1 MPTTDANSP
10 GTTWF
15 ITGTS
20 QGFGLELVKQL
31 LAGGRRVAAT
41 ARDTARLREN
51 LGEDASSDL
60 FLPLQVDLAD
70 ASSIDSAVHRT
81 VEHFGSI
88 DVLVNNAGYGL
99 LGSVEET
106 SDAEARAM
114 FDINFF
120 GLWNVTRAVL
130 PQMRAQRRGRI
141 INMSSIFDLVSG
153 AGWGLYN
160 ATKFAVEGLSEALA
174 QEVEPFGISVTLIEP
189 GYFRTSFLG
198 GGSLALPENTI
209 DAYTAVRDMTEE
221 HNKMEGNQIGDPV
234 RAAEAIIDVASR
246 TPAPLRLLLGSDALR
261 LATQKIE
268 NLAAGIEQ
276 NKEITLSTDHR

>member
-1 MPTTDANSP
+1 MPTTDANSA

-70 ASSIDSAVHRT
+70 ASSIDSAVHRA

-130 PQMRAQRRGRI
+130 PQMRAQRGGRI
-141 INMSSIFDLVSG
+141 INMSSIFGLVSG

-198 GGSLALPENTI
+198 GGSLALPENAI

-221 HNKMEGNQIGDPV
+221 HNKMEGNQLGDPV
-234 RAAEAIIDVASR
+234 RAAGAIIDVASR

-276 NKEITLSTDHR
+276 NKEITLSTDLR

>member
-1 MPTTDANSP
+1 MPTTVANSSA
-10 GTTWF
+10 TTWF

-51 LGEDASSDL
+51 LGRDASSDL

-70 ASSIDSAVHRT
+70 ASSIDSAVHRA

-130 PQMRAQRRGRI
+130 PQMRAQRGGRI
-141 INMSSIFDLVSG
+141 INMSSIFGLVSG

-189 GYFRTSFLG
+189 GYFRTSF
-198 GGSLALPENTI
+198 
-209 DAYTAVRDMTEE
+209 
-221 HNKMEGNQIGDPV
+221 
-234 RAAEAIIDVASR
+234 
-246 TPAPLRLLLGSDALR
+246 
-261 LATQKIE
+261 
-268 NLAAGIEQ
+268 
-276 NKEITLSTDHR
+276 